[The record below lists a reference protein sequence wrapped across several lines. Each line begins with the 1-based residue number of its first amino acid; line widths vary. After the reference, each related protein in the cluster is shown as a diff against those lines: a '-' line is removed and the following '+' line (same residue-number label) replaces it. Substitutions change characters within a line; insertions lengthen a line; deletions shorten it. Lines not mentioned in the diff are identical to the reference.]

1 MSRCATDPLRP
12 LQERERQ
19 QLEAL
24 SRSGAAPA
32 SQVARAKALLA
43 VAEGCNYTMAARR
56 AGRVSGDAVS
66 HLVARFNREGVKA
79 IVPKHGGGP
88 PVQYTAR
95 EREMILR
102 EARRQPD
109 RERDGTATWSLNT
122 LQQALR
128 RESLPEVSTY
138 TIWRVLHEAGLRW
151 QNSRTWCDTGV
162 VQRRRKSGMVTV
174 VDPDAEAKKS

>member
-66 HLVARFNREGVKA
+66 HLVARFHREGVKA
-79 IVPKHGGGP
+79 IF
-88 PVQYTAR
+88 
-95 EREMILR
+95 LR
-102 EARRQPD
+102 MLLVAHP
-109 RERDGTATWSLNT
+109 
-122 LQQALR
+122 
-128 RESLPEVSTY
+128 
-138 TIWRVLHEAGLRW
+138 
-151 QNSRTWCDTGV
+151 
-162 VQRRRKSGMVTV
+162 
-174 VDPDAEAKKS
+174 